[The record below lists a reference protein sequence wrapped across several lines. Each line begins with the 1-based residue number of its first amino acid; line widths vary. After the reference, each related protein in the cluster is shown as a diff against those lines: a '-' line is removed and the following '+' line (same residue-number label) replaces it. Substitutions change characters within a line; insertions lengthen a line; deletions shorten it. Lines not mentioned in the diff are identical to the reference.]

1 MPSSKDLLAQFSRA
15 AGVPG
20 NEGDVR
26 RLIRQHLAGIA
37 DISYDK
43 SGSIICRRIGG
54 LDAPRILLAAHT
66 DEVGFLVRFV
76 TPDGFVKFHPMGS
89 WWEHTLL
96 AQRVVIKTATGD
108 VPGIIGAKSVHH
120 LTPEERNRVQDIRNM
135 FIDVGAKD
143 KAEATDVFGIM
154 PGDAIV
160 PQTEF
165 MEMKNPRLVSGKAF
179 DDRAGVAVFVDAL
192 TQLAGETLPNALY
205 AVGTVQEEVGSRGA
219 ETAVDLVNP
228 DVAIVLEASPADD
241 TPGFAKDEQQ
251 GVLGKGAQIR
261 LFDPTTIPNRT
272 LVEFV
277 LKTARDSNI
286 AHQTA
291 VRINGGTDARQI
303 HLHAQGVPTIV
314 IAPPVRYIHSHVSLL
329 HLDDYDQTLRLL
341 IELLR
346 RLDAPTVSAL
356 TAFDKE

>member
-1 MPSSKDLLAQFSRA
+1 MSSSTDLLTQFSLA

-20 NEGDVR
+20 SEGDVR
-26 RLIRQHLAGIA
+26 RLIRLHLAGIA
-37 DISYDK
+37 DFSYDK
-43 SGSIICRRIGG
+43 SGSIICRRLGG
-54 LDAPRILLAAHT
+54 LDMPRVLLAAHT

-76 TPDGFVKFHPMGS
+76 TPDGFIKFHALGG

-108 VPGIIGAKSVHH
+108 VPGIIGTKSVHH
-120 LTPEERNRVQDIRNM
+120 LAPEERGKVQDIRNM

-143 KAEATDVFGIM
+143 QTEAMEAFGIA
-154 PGDAIV
+154 PGDPIV

-165 MEMKNPRLVSGKAF
+165 MEMKNPRFVSGKAF
-179 DDRAGVAVFVDAL
+179 DDRAGVALFVEAL
-192 TQLAGETLPNALY
+192 TRLAGETLPNAVY
-205 AVGTVQEEVGSRGA
+205 AVGTTQEEVGTRGA
-219 ETAVDLVNP
+219 ETAVDLVKP

-261 LFDPTTIPNRT
+261 LFDPTMIPNRR
-272 LVEFV
+272 LVKFV
-277 LKTARDSNI
+277 IETANDLKI
-286 AHQTA
+286 PYQTA
-291 VRINGGTDARQI
+291 VRINGGTDAREI
-303 HLHAQGVPTIV
+303 HLHASGVPTIV

-329 HLDDYDQTLRLL
+329 HLDDYEHTLRLL

-346 RLDAPTVSAL
+346 RLDAATVAAL

>member
-1 MPSSKDLLAQFSRA
+1 MPSSKDLLAQFSLA

-20 NEGDVR
+20 SEGDVR

-37 DISYDK
+37 DFSYDK
-43 SGSIICRRIGG
+43 SGSILCRRIGG

-76 TPDGFVKFHPMGS
+76 TSDGFVKFHPIGG

-96 AQRVVIKTATGD
+96 AQRVVIKTAKGD
-108 VPGIIGAKSVHH
+108 VPGVIGAKSVHH

-135 FIDVGAKD
+135 FIDVGAND
-143 KAEATDVFGIM
+143 KAEAMEVFGIM

-160 PQTEF
+160 PQSEF
-165 MEMKNPRLVSGKAF
+165 VEMKNPRLVSGKAF
-179 DDRAGVAVFVDAL
+179 DDRAGVALFVEAL
-192 TQLAGETLPNALY
+192 TRLAGEMLPNAVY
-205 AVGTVQEEVGSRGA
+205 AVGTAQEEVGSRGA
-219 ETAVDLVNP
+219 ETAVDLINP
-228 DVAIVLEASPADD
+228 EVAIVLEASPADD
-241 TPGFAKDEQQ
+241 TPGFSKDEQQ

-261 LFDPTTIPNRT
+261 LFDPSMIPNRK

-277 LKTARDSNI
+277 LKTARELKIPYQS
-286 AHQTA
+286 A

-303 HLHAQGVPTIV
+303 HLHARGVPTIV

-329 HLDDYDQTLRLL
+329 HLDDYEQTLRLL
-341 IELLR
+341 LELLR
-346 RLDAPTVSAL
+346 RLDAPTVAAL
-356 TAFDKE
+356 TAFDEE